1 LFPLCIIFEN
11 GHTLILAWDR
21 EIIKQKKTEI
31 TYKVRWVLS
40 KNYVESLV
48 NLNVNL
54 FIHSFQ

>member
-1 LFPLCIIFEN
+1 LFPLCIFEN

-48 NLNVNL
+48 NLNVNS
-54 FIHSFQ
+54 FIHAFQ